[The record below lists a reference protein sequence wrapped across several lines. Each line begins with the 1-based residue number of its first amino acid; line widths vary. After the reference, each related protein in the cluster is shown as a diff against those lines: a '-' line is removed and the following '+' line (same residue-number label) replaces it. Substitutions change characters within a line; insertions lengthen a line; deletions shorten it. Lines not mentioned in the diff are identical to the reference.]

1 MSTLINTESIRNILT
16 LRYDYTS
23 KSRLQKI
30 ELNDFFSKS
39 VDNEVLITEKL
50 LKNSISN
57 SINKLS
63 ENKITL
69 ALSSGI
75 DSVLVLTLIREL
87 FPEIKITCISAGF
100 EENDEEVNIAKEIS
114 RTQNCDFKQIH
125 LDNFL
130 NNLPKQISIIKE
142 PKWHYYWY
150 FLAEEAKKSSSVLFT
165 GDGGDEL
172 FGGYVFRYKKFLNM
186 VNEKST
192 WIDKTKAYLN
202 CHNRDWV
209 EDQNQMFNTK
219 IKFSWEQIYQNFKK
233 YFDNSLNPL
242 DQVFFA
248 DYNGKLMYD
257 WIPAL
262 DKIHAYFG
270 ITSVT
275 PIIDDEIIR
284 FSCKISPEKKYNIQT
299 NQGKLILRKILQNKK
314 ISINNSKRGFTPNLI
329 QFWKNYGNEIVQ
341 TYLKNSRISKE
352 NYINESWITIAIEKA
367 NTCDIRYINK
377 LLSVLS
383 LEIWYRLFI
392 TKEIKSDDTLL

>member
-1 MSTLINTESIRNILT
+1 MINTESISNILT
-16 LRYDYTS
+16 LRYDHTS
-23 KSRLQKI
+23 QSRLQKI
-30 ELNDFFSKS
+30 EYNDFFHKS
-39 VDNEVLITEKL
+39 DENQVSTTEKL
-50 LKNSISN
+50 LKTSISK
-57 SINKLS
+57 SITQLS
-63 ENKITL
+63 EKRITL

-75 DSVLVLTLIREL
+75 DSVLILTLTREL

-100 EENDEEVNIAKEIS
+100 EENDEEVKIAKEIS

-125 LDNFL
+125 LNNFL
-130 NNLPKQISIIKE
+130 NNLPKQISITKE

-150 FLAEEAKKSSSVLFT
+150 FIAEEAKKSSSVLFT

-172 FGGYVFRYKKFLNM
+172 FGGYVFRYEKFLNT
-186 VNEKST
+186 VNEKSN
-192 WIDKTKAYLN
+192 WLDKTRAYLN

-209 EDQNQMFNTK
+209 EDQNQMFDTK
-219 IKFSWEQIYQNFKK
+219 IEFSWEKIYQKFQK

-242 DQVFFA
+242 DQIFFA

-257 WIPAL
+257 WVPAL
-262 DKIHAYFG
+262 DKIHSHFG

-275 PIIDDEIIR
+275 PILDKEIIK
-284 FSCKISPEKKYNIQT
+284 FSCKVSPEEKYDFKT
-299 NQGKLILRKILQNKK
+299 NQGKLILRKILLNKK

-341 TYLKNSRISKE
+341 TYLKNSRISEE
-352 NYINESWITIAIEKA
+352 NYINESWIFTSIEKA
-367 NTCDIRYINK
+367 NTYDIRYINK

-383 LEIWYRLFI
+383 FEVWYRLFI

>member
-1 MSTLINTESIRNILT
+1 MSQIINTESISNILT
-16 LRYDYTS
+16 LRYDHTS
-23 KSRLQKI
+23 QSRLQKI

-63 ENKITL
+63 KNKITL

-130 NNLPKQISIIKE
+130 NNLPKQISIIRE

-150 FLAEEAKKSSSVLFT
+150 FLAEEAKKFSSVLFT

-172 FGGYVFRYKKFLNM
+172 FGGYVFRYKKFLNTI
-186 VNEKST
+186 NEKSN

-219 IKFSWEQIYQNFKK
+219 IKFSWEQIYQNFQK

-242 DQVFFA
+242 EQLFFA

-262 DKIHAYFG
+262 DKIHTYFG

-284 FSCKISPEKKYNIQT
+284 FSCKINPEKKYDVQT
-299 NQGKLILRKILQNKK
+299 NQGKLILRKILQNKE
-314 ISINNSKRGFTPNLI
+314 IQINNSKRGFTPNLI
-329 QFWKNYGNEIVQ
+329 QFWKNYGNKIVGI
-341 TYLKNSRISKE
+341 YLKDSNISKE
-352 NYINESWITIAIEKA
+352 NYVNESWIVSAIEKA
-367 NTCDIRYINK
+367 NTYDIRYINK

-383 LEIWYRLFI
+383 FEVWYRLFV